1 MRFIDRALG
10 LAVAAFFAGAFV
22 GALSVSLSPN
32 ARDFALLLVQA
43 RIVVPMRAVSRF
55 GNVMVFTAIFLNNS
69 VPVFLSFL
77 YPFAL
82 GRIKWTPPLTVR
94 RRSILLGSYT
104 IITAF
109 LAGLFSLGAPIA
121 IASALGGPVLVT
133 SFLAEARIH
142 GPLELAF
149 VLVCIAEPLRII
161 PSSGGDLVGRLSEDR
176 WLLPLS
182 LAGLLA
188 SAAIEVFLRV

>member
-10 LAVAAFFAGAFV
+10 LAVGVFFAGAFAGV
-22 GALSVSLSPN
+22 LLVNLSSS
-32 ARDFALLLVQA
+32 ARDFALLLLQA
-43 RIVVPMRAVSRF
+43 RVVVPMRAVSGF
-55 GNVMVFTAIFLNNS
+55 GNVIVFTAIFLNNS

-82 GRIKWTPPLTVR
+82 GKINWTPPLTVR
-94 RRSILLGSYT
+94 RRSIFLGSYT

-109 LAGLFSLGAPIA
+109 LTGLFSLGAPIGV
-121 IASALGGPVLVT
+121 ASALGGLVVVT
-133 SFLAEARIH
+133 SFLSEARIH

-161 PSSGGDLVGRLSEDR
+161 PSSEGDLVRRLREDR

-188 SAAIEVFLRV
+188 SAAIEVFLRA

>member
-1 MRFIDRALG
+1 
-10 LAVAAFFAGAFV
+10 
-22 GALSVSLSPN
+22 
-32 ARDFALLLVQA
+32 
-43 RIVVPMRAVSRF
+43 
-55 GNVMVFTAIFLNNS
+55 
-69 VPVFLSFL
+69 
-77 YPFAL
+77 
-82 GRIKWTPPLTVR
+82 VR
-94 RRSILLGSYT
+94 RRCIFLGSYT
-104 IITAF
+104 IMTAF
-109 LAGLFSLGAPIA
+109 LSGLFSLGAPLG

-133 SFLAEARIH
+133 SFLAETRIH

-161 PSSGGDLVGRLSEDR
+161 PSSGGDLVERLSEDW

>member
-10 LAVAAFFAGAFV
+10 LTVGAFFAGAFV
-22 GALSVSLSPN
+22 GALLVSLFPS

-43 RIVVPMRAVSRF
+43 RMVVPMRAVSRF
-55 GNVMVFTAIFLNNS
+55 GNVMVFTTIFLNNS

-82 GRIKWTPPLTVR
+82 GKIKWTPPLTVR
-94 RRSILLGSYT
+94 RRSIFLGSYT

-109 LAGLFSLGAPIA
+109 LAGLFSLGAPIG
-121 IASALGGPVLVT
+121 IASALGGAVLVI